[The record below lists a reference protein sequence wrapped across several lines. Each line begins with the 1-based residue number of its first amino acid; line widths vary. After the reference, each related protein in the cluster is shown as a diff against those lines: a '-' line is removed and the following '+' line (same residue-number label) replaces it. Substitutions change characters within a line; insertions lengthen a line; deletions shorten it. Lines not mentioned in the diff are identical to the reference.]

1 MARKNDTVNVTVP
14 EAHTGKTL
22 ANAKVKELVAFVR
35 DNDLLAGNT
44 GRVDKSDCR
53 SWAQWFAIVF
63 PNVPASKRKHAHR
76 KAAMAKAG
84 DEANV
89 KAMQRNKGAKADG
102 DTIVAGQ
109 TITLTVD

>member
-44 GRVDKSDCR
+44 DRVDKSDCR

-89 KAMQRNKGAKADG
+89 RATQRNKGAKADG